1 MTKVNEK
8 RQTDTRE
15 EKERGDGIH
24 FPVLLVMSPTCH
36 VIKGV
41 LPRGSWNYR

>member
-1 MTKVNEK
+1 MWKS
-8 RQTDTRE
+8 

-24 FPVLLVMSPTCH
+24 LSVVLFMSLTCH

-41 LPRGSWNYR
+41 LLRGSWNYR